1 MTDPAP
7 AEAKRPPRS
16 QRAAATA
23 PAAAR
28 IKPGIQS
35 LKQAAQWYAR
45 LRDERATDADRVAWQ
60 AWLQAPEHQAAWA
73 CIDNVSRKFD
83 PLRGYGPP
91 GTTAAVAS
99 GEAARRAVNARRQAL
114 KVIPGVM
121 GLGLFALG
129 WRYTPLPEVV
139 AALRADHHTGT
150 GKRQRLVLTDG
161 SRVWL
166 NTRSALD
173 VDYRRQE
180 RRLIVLGGEILVQ
193 TAQDKLRRPFYVDT
207 VHGRLQALG
216 TRYSVLLGRASTR
229 VDVFEGSMEIRTNA
243 GRTLQVHDGQ
253 AATFDTQQ
261 IRALAGADPMREAWV
276 HGVVPADHIRLADLL
291 AELGRYRHGHLGVAP
306 EVADIRVMG
315 VFPTDDTDR
324 ALAMLEQTL
333 PIRVRRRLPWWTTVE
348 GR

>member
-23 PAAAR
+23 PAAALT
-28 IKPGIQS
+28 KPGIQS
-35 LKQAAQWYAR
+35 LEQAAQWYAR

-99 GEAARRAVNARRQAL
+99 GEAARRTVNARRQAL

-129 WRYTPLPEVV
+129 WRYTPLPEMM

-180 RRLIVLGGEILVQ
+180 RRLIVLDGEILVQ

-207 VHGRLQALG
+207 VHGRLQAQG
-216 TRYSVLLGRASTR
+216 TRYSVLLGHASTR

-243 GRTLQVHDGQ
+243 GRTLRVHNGQ

-348 GR
+348 AG